1 MPSPKQDNQGRKVAH
16 LIFELI
22 TPDVDYHAGFVSGRV
37 RPHTPQHTH
46 DFFEMFYML
55 EGAVSHTINGET
67 TKLLAGDLV
76 MVRDW
81 DCHSL
86 SGRRFHLINMAF
98 PAEPWQ
104 TYCRL
109 AGLENSAFADA
120 ALPLPPTVHIPEA
133 QREECAAVFGRAL
146 STFQRTPQGPEAR
159 RALCRFWS
167 TVLDFFAPHDS
178 NTDDHEQKYPSWL
191 SVACRAMYEED
202 NLRTGLS
209 RFVEISGVTRA
220 HLTRTL
226 QTFRQQSPT
235 EFINEVRLRH
245 AAMLLATTP
254 ADILDIASDCGFDN
268 VSYFYR
274 RFRRQ
279 FGTSPRAYRK
289 ASQCVVMP
297 LQK

>member
-1 MPSPKQDNQGRKVAH
+1 MRSRKPNNPGRKVAH
-16 LIFELI
+16 LIFDLI

-37 RPHTPQHTH
+37 RPNTPPHTH

-55 EGAVSHTINGET
+55 EGTISHTINGET
-67 TKLLAGDLV
+67 ETLSAGDLV

-98 PAEPWQ
+98 PSEPWQ
-104 TYCRL
+104 TFCHL
-109 AGLENSAFADA
+109 AGLENSAFVDSGMA
-120 ALPLPPTVHIPEA
+120 APPTVRVPEA
-133 QREECAAVFGRAL
+133 QREECASIFGRAL
-146 STFQRTPQGPEAR
+146 STFQRVPQGQEAR

-167 TVLDFFAPHDS
+167 DALEFFAPHES
-178 NTDDHEQKYPSWL
+178 HTEDHEQKYPAWL

-202 NLRTGLS
+202 NLRAGLE

-235 EFINEVRLRH
+235 EFINELRIRH
-245 AAMLLATTP
+245 AAMLLSTTP
-254 ADILDIASDCGFDN
+254 ADILDIASECGFDN
-268 VSYFYR
+268 ISYFYR